1 MHATLLAAL
10 LIGVIAGLRTFT
22 APTAVSWGAR
32 FGRIP
37 LAGTHLA
44 FMGSVVT
51 ACILGL
57 LALVEIIVIDPSP
70 KTPSRKAPQAFGARI
85 VSGGFSGAAIGL
97 SAGSFWLGLILGVIG
112 AVLGTFGGAAF
123 RARLAAAFGKDLP
136 AALIEDAIAIVGAF
150 VIVAWLA

>member
-1 MHATLLAAL
+1 MHVLLAAL

-22 APTAVSWGAR
+22 APAAVSWGAR

-44 FMGSVVT
+44 FMGSAIT
-51 ACILGL
+51 ACILTL
-57 LALVEIIVIDPSP
+57 LALFEIFGIDKNP

-97 SAGSFWLGLILGVIG
+97 SGDSVWLGLVLGIVGAVIG
-112 AVLGTFGGAAF
+112 TYGGAAF
-123 RARLAAAFGKDLP
+123 RGKLAAAFGKDLP
-136 AALIEDAIAIVGAF
+136 AALTEDAIAIIGAF
-150 VIVAWLA
+150 LIVAYLA